1 MFLWLRKLGGFM
13 TTLKRT
19 RLYDYHIANGAKMV
33 PFAGYEMPVQY
44 NLGVMK
50 EHLHTRVAAG
60 LFDVSHMGQILLY
73 PKSGVIA
80 DAALAIETLVPVNIL
95 SLENGRQR
103 YGMFTND
110 DGGILDD
117 LMIAN
122 RGDHLYIVVNASC
135 KGNDFQHLKNNLG
148 NEFQIDMVED
158 RSLIALQGPLAE
170 EVLSKLNPTV
180 KELRFMDSITAN
192 LLDTECWISRSG
204 YTGEDGYEISIPNS
218 AVEEVVQLLSQDI
231 NVEPIGLGA
240 RDSLRLEAGLCL
252 YGHDIDIN
260 TSPIEGNLNWAI
272 QKARRAGGE
281 RAGGFP
287 GAKRIH
293 SELEVGPSKK
303 RVGILPDGRAPMRE
317 GTLLYGSDNRN
328 NPIGKVTSGA
338 FGPSIQKSISMGYVL
353 KEYTDLETTIYGD
366 VRGKLLAARV
376 TSIPFKKSNYKK

>member
-1 MFLWLRKLGGFM
+1 M

-73 PKSGVIA
+73 PKSGIIA

-103 YGMFTND
+103 YAMFTND

-180 KELRFMDSITAN
+180 KELRFMDSVTAN

-252 YGHDIDIN
+252 YGHDIDTN

-272 QKARRAGGE
+272 QKARRTGGE

-287 GAKRIH
+287 GAKRIQ

-353 KEYTDLETTIYGD
+353 KEYTDLETIVYGD

>member
-1 MFLWLRKLGGFM
+1 M

-353 KEYTDLETTIYGD
+353 KEYTDLETIIYGD

-376 TSIPFKKSNYKK
+376 TSLPFKKSNYKK